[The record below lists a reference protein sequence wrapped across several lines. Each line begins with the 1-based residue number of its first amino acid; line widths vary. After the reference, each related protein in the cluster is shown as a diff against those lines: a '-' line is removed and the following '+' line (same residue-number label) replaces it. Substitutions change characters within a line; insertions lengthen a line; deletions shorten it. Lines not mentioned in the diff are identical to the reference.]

1 MGEGGL
7 GLTPTQE
14 NEGEPRSRLPP
25 RLTVALCAG
34 TRHRPADP
42 ASLLCSQI
50 IKRARQNHLFE
61 RYRGTQP
68 QAAQLLEDVRA
79 ALQVG
84 PCRSGPHVPP
94 STPCPAQGPASAGP
108 VTRRSRGLRRG
119 APPARGE
126 NRQQRHLRAGRG

>member
-1 MGEGGL
+1 M
-7 GLTPTQE
+7 
-14 NEGEPRSRLPP
+14 SRLIFLIL
-25 RLTVALCAG
+25 RF
-34 TRHRPADP
+34 RNERKIADP

-50 IKRARQNHLFE
+50 IKRARQNYLFE

-94 STPCPAQGPASAGP
+94 STRAQHGAGP
-108 VTRRSRGLRRG
+108 QR
-119 APPARGE
+119 AP
-126 NRQQRHLRAGRG
+126 